1 MFIWI
6 LGIIVGLHVVYNQPI
21 AVWTGNDLCQH
32 WTVLQFTFETVLPC
46 LNKYFVKLLFS
57 IVRILVQ

>member
-21 AVWTGNDLCQH
+21 AVWTGND
-32 WTVLQFTFETVLPC
+32 
-46 LNKYFVKLLFS
+46 
-57 IVRILVQ
+57 